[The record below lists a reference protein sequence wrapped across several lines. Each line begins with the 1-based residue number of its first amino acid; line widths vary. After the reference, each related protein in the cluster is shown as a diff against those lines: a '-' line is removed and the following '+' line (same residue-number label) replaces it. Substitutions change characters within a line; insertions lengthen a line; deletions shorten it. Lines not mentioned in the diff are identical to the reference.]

1 MHCRMPADSKL
12 GAQKA
17 ASAITPLHAVHPQ
30 GGLVP
35 MTVCT
40 IQRVMKPVVRPPEG
54 PAEAAGIGD
63 DALRV
68 QSWPYLLPCC
78 GTAAG

>member
-1 MHCRMPADSKL
+1 
-12 GAQKA
+12 
-17 ASAITPLHAVHPQ
+17 
-30 GGLVP
+30 

-54 PAEAAGIGD
+54 PAEAAGMGD

-78 GTAAG
+78 GAAAGCSCSQHGSWPTRNALCMG